1 MILKIADAFYFN
13 DVSKI
18 EGFDSD
24 NTLIDEKS
32 HENILAYNILHKSLI
47 DSKPLRISFD
57 KIDWFITVYDGTR
70 YLIFFG
76 SEKNDSVYNKIGCLI
91 NVKNSITYTISHNY
105 AKVRGDS
112 YDSLPL
118 ENTVTFIML

>member
-24 NTLIDEKS
+24 NILIDEKS
-32 HENILAYNILHKSLI
+32 HENILTYNILHKSLI

-57 KIDWFITVYDGTR
+57 KTD
-70 YLIFFG
+70 
-76 SEKNDSVYNKIGCLI
+76 
-91 NVKNSITYTISHNY
+91 
-105 AKVRGDS
+105 
-112 YDSLPL
+112 
-118 ENTVTFIML
+118 

>member
-24 NTLIDEKS
+24 NTLIDQKS

-91 NVKNSITYTISHNY
+91 NAKNSITYTISHNY